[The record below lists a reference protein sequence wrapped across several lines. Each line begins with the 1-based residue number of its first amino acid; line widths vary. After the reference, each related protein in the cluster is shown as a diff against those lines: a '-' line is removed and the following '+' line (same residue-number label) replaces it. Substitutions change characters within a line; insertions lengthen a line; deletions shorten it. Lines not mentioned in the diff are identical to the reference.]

1 MKILISND
9 DGVKSEGLIFLA
21 DELKKI
27 GKIYVVAPDRERS
40 AVSHSLTLHRPLRI
54 EEIDKDFYSVDGTP
68 TDCIILGIFTILKE
82 KPDLVVTGINKGG
95 NLGEDITYSGTVS
108 AAVEATLLNIPAF
121 AISLVARENFIFE
134 TASRFALRLSNLILD
149 KGLPKDT
156 FLNVNVPN
164 INYEDI
170 KGVLITRQGRRVYN
184 EAVFEYVDPR
194 GKKYYWI
201 GDNGAKFE
209 NIDNTDYKAVS
220 EKYVSVTPLCIDI
233 TNYSLIEG
241 LKTWRI

>member
-1 MKILISND
+1 
-9 DGVKSEGLIFLA
+9 LA

>member
-1 MKILISND
+1 M
-9 DGVKSEGLIFLA
+9 A